1 MINLYK
7 TPSNK
12 AVALDLFDRFMK
24 LITPDAINQD
34 EAKWI
39 EKATMSAMMYCEPY
53 TGKGYKYDFTS
64 MYPYLLQYQQF
75 TWPVKR
81 GEFKI
86 MKNSELNPEYL
97 TYGIYR
103 AIIQCN
109 NNKLFKTNFSNH
121 YTHVDI
127 TRARKL
133 KLKVQLIED
142 GQPNALVYTR
152 NKLVNGNILFKK
164 YVDTLFKLKQ
174 SGIPRA
180 KAILNILWG
189 VLCEKRTVE
198 LMYHSDVDNEV
209 VIDDDEIITQMKPCL
224 FNPNRTLITIQKVNS
239 YYKTDWAR
247 IAPFILAK
255 GRQLLSQTIEP
266 YQDSIK
272 WMHTDGF
279 ISSEELPLKLGS
291 NLGDIKFE
299 GFCDN
304 CTVLNKLYVKGEFK
318 PVS

>member
-1 MINLYK
+1 
-7 TPSNK
+7 
-12 AVALDLFDRFMK
+12 
-24 LITPDAINQD
+24 
-34 EAKWI
+34 
-39 EKATMSAMMYCEPY
+39 
-53 TGKGYKYDFTS
+53 
-64 MYPYLLQYQQF
+64 
-75 TWPVKR
+75 
-81 GEFKI
+81 
-86 MKNSELNPEYL
+86 
-97 TYGIYR
+97 
-103 AIIQCN
+103 
-109 NNKLFKTNFSNH
+109 
-121 YTHVDI
+121 
-127 TRARKL
+127 
-133 KLKVQLIED
+133 
-142 GQPNALVYTR
+142 
-152 NKLVNGNILFKK
+152 LVNGNILFKK

-198 LMYHSDVDNEV
+198 LMYHSDMDNEV
-209 VIDDDEIITQMKPCL
+209 VIDDDEIITSMKPCL